1 MVSQCLNVKQKQPA
15 KFYPLLSPGLF
26 FLPQIFFQYK
36 VIALSKDLWVCYG
49 HQYYKLQNTYCLCFI
64 LVSFNPLCFRMKR
77 VTSWSL
83 WTVYS
88 AQSAVLVTGVIDRW
102 DSLICIDIIIVI
114 QLLSHV
120 CLCVTPCAAAHQ
132 DSLSSTIFQSLLKFI
147 FIESWSYAT
156 ISSSA
161 APFSIL
167 ASIFPHIR
175 VFCNELALLIRGPKY
190 WGFSISLSN
199 EYSVLISFRID
210 WFDILAVEGTFK
222 SLLQHHNLKGSIL
235 RHSAFFMV
243 QLSHLYMT
251 TGKTIALAMRAFAG
265 KVVFT

>member
-1 MVSQCLNVKQKQPA
+1 MI
-15 KFYPLLSPGLF
+15 PLDC
-26 FLPQIFFQYK
+26 I
-36 VIALSKDLWVCYG
+36 
-49 HQYYKLQNTYCLCFI
+49 LCT
-64 LVSFNPLCFRMKR
+64 KR
-77 VTSWSL
+77 CASHRSDWQMRL
-83 WTVYS
+83 
-88 AQSAVLVTGVIDRW
+88 
-102 DSLICIDIIIVI
+102 LICIDIIIVI

-120 CLCVTPCAAAHQ
+120 CLFVTPCAAAHQ